1 MNVDFTYMNVRLI
14 TLFTLLGISTTSV
27 YISAQSIA
35 HAKSYVIIG
44 YVTGDGWTK
53 EQIDPKKVT
62 HINYAFAIPA
72 QTGELAPLSAKDS
85 VNLATLT
92 SLKAENKDLKIL
104 ISVGGWGGCKYF
116 SDAALTD
123 ASRRKFANSAV
134 ALLKKHRLDGVDID
148 WEYPDQPG
156 AGNIYRPADK
166 QNFTLFLKAIRDR
179 LDEQGKTDERVGANH
194 YLLTAAT
201 GGDTAFVNHTELGKA
216 QQYLDYVNIMTYDLY
231 HGNDK
236 VTGHHSPL
244 YQSAKGDHSRNSTA
258 DAVDGHIRAGVP
270 ASKIVLGLPFYGRG
284 WADARPQDNGLFQP
298 APGKHSFI
306 SHDELIDKYINK
318 NGFTRYWDT
327 DAKAPYLWNP
337 TSRTFI
343 SYADEES
350 FGYKT
355 DYIKS
360 KQLAGV
366 MFWEYM
372 YDVRHD
378 KLLNKVVQGLA
389 SEPNAKGGK

>member
-1 MNVDFTYMNVRLI
+1 MNVRLI
-14 TLFTLLGISTTSV
+14 AFLILIWTFSKPSIGL
-27 YISAQSIA
+27 AQAPIQ
-35 HAKSYVIIG
+35 AKPYVIIG
-44 YVTGDGWTK
+44 YVTGDGWKK
-53 EQIDPKKVT
+53 EQIDPNKVT

-72 QTGELAPLSAKDS
+72 ENGELAPLTPKDS
-85 VNLATLT
+85 INLALLT
-92 SLKAENKDLKIL
+92 SLRSVNKDLKVL
-104 ISVGGWGGCKYF
+104 ISIGGWGGCKYF

-123 ASRRKFANSAV
+123 ASRRKFANSAT
-134 ALLKKHRLDGVDID
+134 ALLLKHHLDGVDID
-148 WEYPDQPG
+148 WEYPDQIG

-166 QNFTLFLKAIRDR
+166 QNFTLFLKAIRDQ
-179 LDEQGKTDERVGANH
+179 LDEQGKKDNRIGSNH

-216 QQYLDYVNIMTYDLY
+216 QRYLDYVNIMTYDLY

-284 WADARPQDNGLFQP
+284 WADAKPQDNGLFQP

-306 SHDELIDKYINK
+306 SHDELVDKYINK
-318 NGFTRYWDT
+318 NGYTRYWDA

-343 SYADEES
+343 SYADEQS
-350 FGYKT
+350 FDYKL
-355 DYIKS
+355 DYVKS
-360 KQLAGV
+360 KHLAGV

-372 YDVRHD
+372 YDVRQD
-378 KLLNKVVQGLA
+378 KLLNKLVQGL
-389 SEPNAKGGK
+389 SKEPKPKGGK

>member
-1 MNVDFTYMNVRLI
+1 MKYQFGCLI
-14 TLFTLLGISTTSV
+14 TIITLLLLIGHAHPV
-27 YISAQSIA
+27 LAQLT
-35 HAKSYVIIG
+35 AKPHPYVIIG
-44 YVTGDGWTK
+44 YVTDHGWTK
-53 EQIDPKKVT
+53 EQIDPNKLT
-62 HINYAFAIPA
+62 HINYAFAVPA
-72 QTGELAPLSAKDS
+72 ENGELAPLSRKDS

-92 SLKAENKDLKIL
+92 AFRKVNKNLKVL

-123 ASRRKFANSAV
+123 ASRQKFANSAV
-134 ALLKKHRLDGVDID
+134 DLLKKHQLDGVDID
-148 WEYPDQPG
+148 WEYPAQVG

-179 LDEQGKTDERVGANH
+179 LDEEGRQDKRTGANH

-216 QQYLDYVNIMTYDLY
+216 QRYLDYVNIMTYDLY

-244 YQSAKGDHSRNSTA
+244 YQSAKGDHSRNSSA

-270 ASKIVLGLPFYGRG
+270 ASKIVLGIPFYGRG
-284 WADARPQDNGLFQP
+284 WADANPKDKGLYQP
-298 APGKHSFI
+298 AAGKHSFI
-306 SHDELIDKYINK
+306 SHDELVDKYINK
-318 NGFTRYWDT
+318 NGFTRYWDAE
-327 DAKAPYLWNP
+327 AKAPYLWNP

-350 FGYKT
+350 FGYKM

-360 KQLAGV
+360 KKLAGV

-372 YDVRHD
+372 YDVKQN

-389 SEPNAKGGK
+389 D

>member
-1 MNVDFTYMNVRLI
+1 MINFSHLCTSLLLLLL
-14 TLFTLLGISTTSV
+14 TGLLGST
-27 YISAQSIA
+27 IAQPA
-35 HAKSYVIIG
+35 GKARPYVIIG

-62 HINYAFAIPA
+62 HINYAFAVPA
-72 QTGELAPLSAKDS
+72 ENGELAPLKAKDS
-85 VNLATLT
+85 VNLATLNA
-92 SLKAENKDLKIL
+92 LKASNKDLKVI

-123 ASRRKFANSAV
+123 ASRQKFANSAV
-134 ALLKKHRLDGVDID
+134 DMLKKYRLDGVDID
-148 WEYPDQPG
+148 WEYPAQVG
-156 AGNIYRPADK
+156 AGNIYRPDDK

-179 LDEQGKTDERVGANH
+179 LDEQGKQDNRIGADH

-201 GGDTAFVNHTELGKA
+201 GADTSFVNHTELGKA
-216 QQYLDYVNIMTYDLY
+216 QRYLDYVNIMTYDLY

-236 VTGHHSPL
+236 VTGHHSNL

-270 ASKIVLGLPFYGRG
+270 ANKIVLGLPFYGRG
-284 WADARPQDNGLFQP
+284 WADANPRDNGLYQP
-298 APGKHSFI
+298 AAGKHSFI
-306 SHDELIDKYINK
+306 SHDELADKYINK
-318 NGFTRYWDT
+318 NGFVRYWDA
-327 DAKAPYLWNP
+327 DAKAPYLWNAS
-337 TSRTFI
+337 SRTFI

-350 FGYKT
+350 FTYKL

-360 KQLAGV
+360 KRLAGV

-372 YDVRHD
+372 YDIRQD
-378 KLLNKVVQGLA
+378 KLLNKVTQEL
-389 SEPNAKGGK
+389 SSIRP

>member
-1 MNVDFTYMNVRLI
+1 
-14 TLFTLLGISTTSV
+14 
-27 YISAQSIA
+27 
-35 HAKSYVIIG
+35 
-44 YVTGDGWTK
+44 
-53 EQIDPKKVT
+53 
-62 HINYAFAIPA
+62 
-72 QTGELAPLSAKDS
+72 
-85 VNLATLT
+85 
-92 SLKAENKDLKIL
+92 LKASNKDLKVL

-134 ALLKKHRLDGVDID
+134 TLLKKHKLDGVDID
-148 WEYPDQPG
+148 WEYPDQIG

-179 LDEQGKTDERVGANH
+179 LDEQGKIDNRVGANH

-216 QQYLDYVNIMTYDLY
+216 QRYLDYVNIMTYDLY

-284 WADARPQDNGLFQP
+284 WADAKPQNNGLFQP

-306 SHDELIDKYINK
+306 SHDELVDKYINK
-318 NGFTRYWDT
+318 NGYTRHWDA

-350 FGYKT
+350 FDYKL

-360 KQLAGV
+360 KHLAGV

-372 YDVRHD
+372 YDVKQD
-378 KLLNKVVQGLA
+378 KLLNKVVQGL
-389 SEPNAKGGK
+389 SKEPKAKGGR